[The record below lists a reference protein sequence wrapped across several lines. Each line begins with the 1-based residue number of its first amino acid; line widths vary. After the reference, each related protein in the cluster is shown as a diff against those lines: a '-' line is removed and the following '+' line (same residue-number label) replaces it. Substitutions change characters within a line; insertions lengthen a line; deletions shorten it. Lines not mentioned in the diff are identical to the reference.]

1 MEKRRNF
8 SSFPQYF
15 QYSPISGVRLHIHLL
30 NVLFDLLFFS
40 FPQTWYVE
48 VRISR
53 SVSESP
59 LEFEINREATVAMFF
74 VVVVVVWVFLFV
86 FFCLFFLFV
95 CFFFV
100 FCFLFFMYY
109 FNYPGYASDKPFIYV
124 ITTQPLDLSLLS
136 LRFSFP
142 FPLLSHFPIIYH

>member
-1 MEKRRNF
+1 M
-8 SSFPQYF
+8 
-15 QYSPISGVRLHIHLL
+15 
-30 NVLFDLLFFS
+30 
-40 FPQTWYVE
+40 
-48 VRISR
+48 
-53 SVSESP
+53 
-59 LEFEINREATVAMFF
+59 EFEINREATVAMFF
-74 VVVVVVWVFLFV
+74 VVVVVV
-86 FFCLFFLFV
+86 

-100 FCFLFFMYY
+100 FVFFCFFFFCLFVFLFFMYY